1 MYLTKFNIT
10 NYHPYKERQ
19 KKMATEMLERFK
31 WSEEQKT
38 VLKNIAAKGYYIGI
52 YNEVVPLFGK
62 IRATDG
68 DRKMILAISTGK
80 RKKDLSIYA
89 N

>member
-1 MYLTKFNIT
+1 MYLTKFTIT
-10 NYHPYKERQ
+10 NNPLYKKRQ
-19 KKMATEMLERFK
+19 KKLAAEMLERFK
-31 WSEEQKT
+31 WSGEQKT
-38 VLKNIAAKGYYIGI
+38 VLKNIAEKGYHIGI

-68 DRKMILAISTGK
+68 DRKMILAISIGR

>member
-31 WSEEQKT
+31 WSAPQKM
-38 VLKNIAAKGYYIGI
+38 VLRNISERGYHIGI

-62 IRATDG
+62 MKATNG
-68 DRKMILAISTGK
+68 NKKEILAISTGK